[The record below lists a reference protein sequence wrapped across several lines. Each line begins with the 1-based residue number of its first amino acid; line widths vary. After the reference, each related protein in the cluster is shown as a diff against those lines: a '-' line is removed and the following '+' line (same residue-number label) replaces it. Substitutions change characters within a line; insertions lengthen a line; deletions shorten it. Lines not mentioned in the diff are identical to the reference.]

1 MIYEGDAFMD
11 LECEDRKLKE
21 LLINIGKKVRQLRE
35 ERGLTQE
42 ELAFGANIHR
52 TQISRIENGE
62 NNLSMSSVSR
72 LVDYFE
78 IEYPEFFDFKN
89 IK

>member
-1 MIYEGDAFMD
+1 MD
-11 LECEDRKLKE
+11 LEIDDLRLKE
-21 LLINIGKKVRQLRE
+21 LLTNIGKRVKQLRE

-42 ELAFGANIHR
+42 ELSFGANIHR

-62 NNLSMSSVSR
+62 NNLSMSSIIR
-72 LVDYFE
+72 LVDYFQ
-78 IEYPEFFDFKN
+78 IEFPDFFNFKN

>member
-1 MIYEGDAFMD
+1 MD
-11 LECEDRKLKE
+11 SQTDDIRLKQ
-21 LLINIGKKVRQLRE
+21 LLMNIGKKVKQLRE
-35 ERGLTQE
+35 DRGLTQE
-42 ELAFGANIHR
+42 ELSFGASVHR

-62 NNLSMSSVSR
+62 NNVSMSSISR
-72 LVDYFE
+72 LVDYFQ

>member
-1 MIYEGDAFMD
+1 MGYEDTH
-11 LECEDRKLKE
+11 LQE
-21 LLINIGKKVRQLRE
+21 LLINIGQKVRQLRE

-42 ELAFGANIHR
+42 ELSFRANIHR

-62 NNLSMSSVSR
+62 NNLSMSSISR
-72 LVDYFE
+72 LVDFFQ

-89 IK
+89 VK

>member
-1 MIYEGDAFMD
+1 MESQTDD
-11 LECEDRKLKE
+11 LRLKE
-21 LLINIGKKVRQLRE
+21 LLTNIGKKVKQLRE

-42 ELAFGANIHR
+42 ELSFGSSVHR

-62 NNLSMSSVSR
+62 NNVSMSSIAR
-72 LVDYFE
+72 LVDYFQ